1 MSAPK
6 DWTPRKS
13 AVSAS
18 GMRRRAQDLPESGER
33 RMTPLLPVAWRILA
47 VSAVPAA
54 DTLRS
59 FGHPSDGAQDD
70 TAIFVRATANE
81 VGWMWVVKWSYGDEL
96 FGSGD

>member
-1 MSAPK
+1 MSLGA
-6 DWTPRKS
+6 S
-13 AVSAS
+13 ADSS
-18 GMRRRAQDLPESGER
+18 SIESVE
-33 RMTPLLPVAWRILA
+33 
-47 VSAVPAA
+47 S